1 MNRWLKIFLLIVQIG
16 GGLLGIGIVGRVF
29 LGQDLNKAEMIICAA
44 FVILFA
50 FGILAGTALI
60 WKPKLG
66 LILSLIFQ
74 AIQIPVIITPVVS
87 FILSAGVFWNV
98 FRHESGWGTRF
109 TIIGSRFYFYLNRN
123 EPTCIGVNLV
133 ALTLFILLIREIWFI
148 KAAQKVERPES
159 SNIPDQ
165 PILSA
170 GWRGS

>member
-1 MNRWLKIFLLIVQIG
+1 MRTV
-16 GGLLGIGIVGRVF
+16 
-29 LGQDLNKAEMIICAA
+29 
-44 FVILFA
+44 
-50 FGILAGTALI
+50 LAGAALI

-87 FILSAGVFWNV
+87 FILSAGAYWNV
-98 FRHESGWGTRF
+98 FWHETGWGTKF
-109 TIIGSRFYFYLNRN
+109 TIIGSRFCFYLNRN

-133 ALTLFILLIREIWFI
+133 ALALFILLVREIWFV
-148 KAAQKVERPES
+148 KSAPRAERPQP

-165 PILSA
+165 PILSS